1 MAGLSDTKLVAAEA
15 DWKSSTERALM
26 NTENILRSLSNK
38 DRWREPL
45 APIGGDSGAGGADG
59 RAGRG
64 VAVLPSEAMRNE
76 VLTRDV
82 EKRMGLEVEKRL
94 EAMQTKVDAAR
105 EEMRRESAG
114 RSEELSELR
123 TSLTEERERRQRA
136 ERDLAGMQRNHE
148 DTKEALDVLRRRVE
162 EGEEAR
168 AADRRDARREAQR
181 RQVEAA
187 GAAEELRTEVDHM
200 IQARHPGDDAVVK
213 AQVAASVERIARLE
227 TDRGAAR
234 EEIISL
240 ARAAKADAKEEALGA
255 VEELITCM
263 GEKIRT
269 NIAAAIEDR
278 LALVPEQAELQ
289 DVRASVDRL
298 QAHAADAQAGVA
310 RVGEVVAGVRAR
322 AEASDARASQEAAE
336 VARLHARLKE
346 VVQVMGAMSA
356 RLSGGGDGAGV
367 GSASGKGIPAFLPSS
382 PEASMVDAKV
392 AGLHAE
398 FDRRFKDISAAM
410 RDISAAVRPQSGGQS
425 RERTPPQASS
435 RERQPTFSP
444 PHVGAIY
451 SHALPAPSTFDDA

>member
-1 MAGLSDTKLVAAEA
+1 
-15 DWKSSTERALM
+15 
-26 NTENILRSLSNK
+26 
-38 DRWREPL
+38 
-45 APIGGDSGAGGADG
+45 
-59 RAGRG
+59 
-64 VAVLPSEAMRNE
+64 
-76 VLTRDV
+76 
-82 EKRMGLEVEKRL
+82 
-94 EAMQTKVDAAR
+94 VDAAR

-200 IQARHPGDDAVVK
+200 IQVMSPALSRRVPSFF
-213 AQVAASVERIARLE
+213 AATLTVDVFDQNRQLFQTGLTIV
-227 TDRGAAR
+227 RGT
-234 EEIISL
+234 ST
-240 ARAAKADAKEEALGA
+240 ADAKEEALGA

-278 LALVPEQAELQ
+278 LALVPEQ
-289 DVRASVDRL
+289 
-298 QAHAADAQAGVA
+298 
-310 RVGEVVAGVRAR
+310 VVAGVRAR

-382 PEASMVDAKV
+382 PEASMVDAK
-392 AGLHAE
+392 
-398 FDRRFKDISAAM
+398 
-410 RDISAAVRPQSGGQS
+410 SGGQS